1 MTCEHASVRMSA
13 GTTRRHDGSRL
24 QRCLLCNM
32 YRRRYGDG
40 SFGAWHDR
48 ASGMPEPQRRAAAIG
63 SMVHVVPLGRRG
75 HAAWCTS
82 TDGSTGACDCDG
94 DSEDEIIKTEVA
106 SLRRHPSQLARV
118 FSAEIVALARQL
130 SAKRL
135 EVDVLAMRL
144 DRAVEDYN
152 AAHGIGAPEPALALV
167 GVYPP

>member
-48 ASGMPEPQRRAAAIG
+48 AGDMPEPQRREPTETAPAL
-63 SMVHVVPLGRRG
+63 SLQLRPPSEPEPVRVERSRPSPL
-75 HAAWCTS
+75 
-82 TDGSTGACDCDG
+82 
-94 DSEDEIIKTEVA
+94 V
-106 SLRRHPSQLARV
+106 RV

>member
-13 GTTRRHDGSRL
+13 GTTRRDGSRL

-48 ASGMPEPQRRAAAIG
+48 AGDMPEPRRREPTEMPAPSI
-63 SMVHVVPLGRRG
+63 SLQLRPPSEPEPVRVERSRPSPL
-75 HAAWCTS
+75 
-82 TDGSTGACDCDG
+82 
-94 DSEDEIIKTEVA
+94 V
-106 SLRRHPSQLARV
+106 RV

-144 DRAVEDYN
+144 DRAVENYN